1 MAVPFE
7 LVTATTPVPE
17 LPTTATICV
26 AVLEVM
32 DATGTPPIVTAVAP
46 AKLTPLIVIV
56 EPGQPLDGEKPDT
69 ENVGTAV
76 PLNITFLINAFTVVP
91 PNYSSN
97 SILQ

>member
-32 DATGTPPIVTAVAP
+32 DATATPPIVTDVAESI
-46 AKLTPLIVIV
+46 LTPVIV
-56 EPGQPLDGEKPDT
+56 TDELAQPLAGEILVI
-69 ENVGTAV
+69 ENTGKV
-76 PLNITFLINAFTVVP
+76 
-91 PNYSSN
+91 
-97 SILQ
+97 